1 MIQSFVLDDNKMI
14 QSFVL
19 DDNKMI
25 TSFVLKTDEHAL
37 AVYELLFYGEERGIL
52 CENLHGNTE
61 SVCRS

>member
-1 MIQSFVLDDNKMI
+1 MIQSFM
-14 QSFVL
+14 L